1 MKQAFFLLLLL
12 FSISAMAQ
20 SATPDTTHKAALL
33 LNIAPQVAIKKDT
46 VSVPVPV
53 YEKRDT
59 VAAEFLYENSR
70 HFVKKCSGYVVLR
83 GFSIP
88 GKDGQLQFVGPPS
101 VIADGLDNRK
111 RPIGRILQLLK

>member
-20 SATPDTTHKAALL
+20 SATPDTTHKATSGS
-33 LNIAPQVAIKKDT
+33 IATLDAVKKDT

-83 GFSIP
+83 GFSIL